1 MEFPNIW
8 AEIDLGAIDHN
19 VRELRRI
26 TRPGARFMAVVK
38 ADGYGHGAAPVART
52 ALAAGAD
59 MLAVARIDEGIALR
73 RDGFEVPILVLNP
86 TFPPFAIHMIQVG
99 EESGNLEGML
109 VQVADIFDKEVS
121 VSVKRALALLE
132 PILILT
138 LGLLIAGIV
147 MSILVAIL
155 GVNQLV
161 F

>member
-1 MEFPNIW
+1 
-8 AEIDLGAIDHN
+8 
-19 VRELRRI
+19 
-26 TRPGARFMAVVK
+26 
-38 ADGYGHGAAPVART
+38 
-52 ALAAGAD
+52 
-59 MLAVARIDEGIALR
+59 
-73 RDGFEVPILVLNP
+73 
-86 TFPPFAIHMIQVG
+86 MIQVG

-109 VQVADIFDKEVS
+109 TQVADIFDKEVS
-121 VSVKRALALLE
+121 TSIKRALALLE